1 MALTRAEKG
10 LYLSEADGRNFD
22 GSPRYPSRFLLDI
35 DPGLLTFP
43 QEPQEGLIRDAR
55 SYIDHS
61 LRYLPEA
68 DQTDRFSPGQRV
80 EHAMFGPGTV
90 LEVDLDR
97 GAYSVQF
104 DSIDTPGRSPSGP
117 GWRAFPLG
125 NPKSPQA
132 VFQKLEGK
140 IF

>member
-1 MALTRAEKG
+1 MKREQIEWNLRDA
-10 LYLSEADGRNFD
+10 
-22 GSPRYPSRFLLDI
+22 
-35 DPGLLTFP
+35 FP

-61 LRYLPEA
+61 LRHLPET
-68 DQTDRFSPGQRV
+68 DQTGRFSLGQRV

-104 DSIDTPGRSPSGP
+104 DSMETPRKISFRARLEELPP
-117 GWRAFPLG
+117 G
-125 NPKSPQA
+125 
-132 VFQKLEGK
+132 
-140 IF
+140 